1 MKNNYIPI
9 EDPLQ
14 ETKLAIHA
22 AIEAG
27 KEVMAVYNKEFSS
40 TVKNDNSPLTEADI
54 KSNNIIQ
61 KIISIFGYP
70 ILSEE
75 SIDDKK
81 RLDFQKIWIVDPLDG
96 TTDFIKKTGE
106 FTIMI
111 SLLEDK
117 KPILGIIY
125 WPTEDKLFLAQKE
138 KGAYIL
144 DNDIWS
150 KLSVSNISELSQC
163 KVVGSRHHIS
173 DNEQKFLKSMNI
185 FKFTSKG
192 SSLKVVDVS
201 SGFAELYFTTTNK
214 IKQWDTCASYCIINE
229 AGGKMT
235 DMFGKDLE
243 YNTEKLNHEN
253 GLLVSNG
260 LIHEKIIKFYSE
272 FLKGKS

>member
-1 MKNNYIPI
+1 MNNNYIPI
-9 EDPLQ
+9 EDPLP

-61 KIISIFGYP
+61 KTISIFDYP

-81 RLDFQKIWIVDPLDG
+81 RLDFQKIWIIDPLDG

-111 SLLEDK
+111 SLLEGK

-125 WPTEDKLFLAQKE
+125 
-138 KGAYIL
+138 
-144 DNDIWS
+144 
-150 KLSVSNISELSQC
+150 
-163 KVVGSRHHIS
+163 
-173 DNEQKFLKSMNI
+173 
-185 FKFTSKG
+185 
-192 SSLKVVDVS
+192 
-201 SGFAELYFTTTNK
+201 
-214 IKQWDTCASYCIINE
+214 
-229 AGGKMT
+229 
-235 DMFGKDLE
+235 
-243 YNTEKLNHEN
+243 
-253 GLLVSNG
+253 
-260 LIHEKIIKFYSE
+260 
-272 FLKGKS
+272 